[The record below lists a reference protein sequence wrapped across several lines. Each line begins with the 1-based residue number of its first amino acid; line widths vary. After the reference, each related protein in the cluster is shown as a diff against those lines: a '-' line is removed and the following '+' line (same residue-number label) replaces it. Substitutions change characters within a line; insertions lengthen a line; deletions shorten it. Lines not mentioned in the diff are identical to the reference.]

1 MATKIQMRHRHN
13 GIYKDGFIGFS
24 WTYLFFG
31 FFVPLLRGNYAM
43 AGIHFLIFVLSGPL
57 FWLIQIILAFY
68 INRWYTLNL
77 IEKGYYFDA
86 SVSEKTWACGQLGVE
101 LRV

>member
-1 MATKIQMRHRHN
+1 MATKIQMRHRYN

-43 AGIHFLIFVLSGPL
+43 AGIHFLIFILSGPL
-57 FWLIQIILAFY
+57 FWLVQIVLAFY
-68 INRWYTLNL
+68 VNKWYTLSL
-77 IEKGYYFDA
+77 IEKGYYFDTTA
-86 SVSEKTWACGQLGVE
+86 ELKAYACNE
-101 LRV
+101 LNVKNQ

>member
-1 MATKIQMRHRHN
+1 M
-13 GIYKDGFIGFS
+13 
-24 WTYLFFG
+24 FFG

-43 AGIHFLIFVLSGPL
+43 AGIHFLIFFLSGPI

-68 INRWYTLNL
+68 VNRWYTLNL

-86 SVSEKTWACGQLGVE
+86 SYDEKSLACQKLGVE
-101 LRV
+101 LR